1 MGAAIG
7 GMLASM
13 LLDHHALFTGLL
25 SFGASAL
32 LYMVAEELLLEAHE
46 DDGDH
51 HVWWV
56 DLQLYV
62 GFWASVMLGKVVD
75 MASSS

>member
-1 MGAAIG
+1 MV
-7 GMLASM
+7 ASA
-13 LLDHHALFTGLL
+13 LSHHHALFIGLM

-46 DDGDH
+46 DNATD

-62 GFWASVMLGKVVD
+62 GFYASMMLSKLVSAG
-75 MASSS
+75 A